1 MYLKDP
7 INNMEYLNTQIKKT
21 HTHTHKSIR
30 MLKIPKKYRN
40 KNSNQFQIL
49 VSRSK
54 C

>member
-21 HTHTHKSIR
+21 HTHKSIR

-40 KNSNQFQIL
+40 KTSNQFQTL